1 MKFFARWGLMGSG
14 LGLLFLT
21 AAPSFANTVETLN
34 TGGTGTVTVTPLG
47 ITFTEND
54 PAGGGSS
61 TEVGVGTTLSDD
73 GVTLAPGQ
81 PIDITATGGGNT
93 VTPATLPATLTFP
106 DEPDLSIT
114 LTSFGPGSSNSD
126 CVGLMSGESCSPTTP
141 YGPSPII
148 LTAAGNTGTTAILP
162 VAGFETVSGVTVAD
176 VSGNFSANIANDT
189 PEQLQASA
197 VYTTTYSG
205 QLTLNATSVVPE
217 PRQIS
222 IVVLA
227 GLLMGLVVSKRK
239 KSEA

>member
-14 LGLLFLT
+14 LGLILLT
-21 AAPSFANTVETLN
+21 AAPSFADTVETLN

-47 ITFTEND
+47 ITFTQND

-73 GVTLAPGQ
+73 GVTLSPGQ
-81 PIDITATGGGNT
+81 PIDITGSGGTNL
-93 VTPATLPATLTFP
+93 VTPTTLPATLTFP
-106 DEPDLSIT
+106 DEPNLSIT

-126 CVGLMSGESCSPTTP
+126 CAGLTSGESCSPTTP
-141 YGPSPII
+141 SGPSPII
-148 LTAAGNTGTTAILP
+148 LTDTGTGTTAILP
-162 VAGFETVSGVTVAD
+162 VSGYETVAGTTVAD
-176 VSGNFSANIANDT
+176 VSGNFSADTASDT
-189 PEQLQASA
+189 PEQLEGSA
-197 VYTTTYSG
+197 VYTTTYAG
-205 QLTLNATSVVPE
+205 QLSLTATSVVPE